1 MAELKRCPE
10 CGGVATVIHMYDTY
24 DRADFGWD
32 AGCGRYRASDGLHT
46 KKMKVSGLPSK
57 EKAIEAW
64 NRRVQGWL
72 SGYDFSVLMQELLV
86 SPNAYVIPIG
96 NWENVNAAVAQ
107 ILVQRIRRHPLL
119 WKLFFM
125 I

>member
-1 MAELKRCPE
+1 MADKKRE
-10 CGGVATVIHMYDTY
+10 I
-24 DRADFGWD
+24 
-32 AGCGRYRASDGLHT
+32 LN
-46 KKMKVSGLPSK
+46 
-57 EKAIEAW
+57 KAK
-64 NRRVQGWL
+64 VQGWM

-86 SPNAYVIPIG
+86 SPNAYVIDTG
-96 NWENVNAAVAQ
+96 NWQNVNAAVAQ

>member
-1 MAELKRCPE
+1 MA
-10 CGGVATVIHMYDTY
+10 
-24 DRADFGWD
+24 DRKQEI
-32 AGCGRYRASDGLHT
+32 LN
-46 KKMKVSGLPSK
+46 
-57 EKAIEAW
+57 KAK
-64 NRRVQGWL
+64 VQGWL
-72 SGYDFSVLMQELLV
+72 NGYDFSVLMQELLV
-86 SPNAYVIPIG
+86 SPNVYVIDTG

>member
-1 MAELKRCPE
+1 MA
-10 CGGVATVIHMYDTY
+10 
-24 DRADFGWD
+24 DRKQEI
-32 AGCGRYRASDGLHT
+32 LN
-46 KKMKVSGLPSK
+46 
-57 EKAIEAW
+57 KAK
-64 NRRVQGWL
+64 VQGWL
-72 SGYDFSVLMQELLV
+72 NGYDFSVLMQELLV
-86 SPNAYVIPIG
+86 SPNVYVIEMG